1 MKTTLLYGFACLMV
15 GCASGQNINESYN
28 TTVKN
33 TNATPSEEKTEIVS
47 DSLSI
52 QDDEMQAPV
61 SPSKKLETKQKM
73 VVAPSSVAKDQ
84 DPFGNSSFASPKQAE
99 AEFQSSQS
107 SFSKKSYSRSY
118 TPEEQRILNNNVN
131 YLNAVAPGTF
141 ETNLYNYK
149 ANHYNTSY
157 SPYLLEAAQQEPNNK
172 ELQEQLAADYLV
184 NDERVLA
191 DSVIQQMITVGNIST
206 GQQYYA
212 FNLAASTFQN
222 STLIVHS
229 LSDLLPVCAQQGT
242 FNNSFTIVSMELL
255 QSETYRQ
262 QLVANG
268 YQLPKSAIIDT
279 TFFKQFCT
287 MNGDKN
293 IQVSMTLPKDYLNTL
308 LPSIYPVG
316 TTFSL
321 YDGAENLS
329 KNVQLWERE
338 WKKEAINATYNDQS
352 DALMSNYLPTLIVL
366 KNYYDKNGNKEESE
380 HIKELITSIADK
392 TRNSSKVKKFVK

>member
-1 MKTTLLYGFACLMV
+1 MKTTLLYGFVCLMV
-15 GCASGQNINESYN
+15 GCASSQNINESYN
-28 TTVKN
+28 TNGKN
-33 TNATPSEEKTEIVS
+33 TNATPVEENIELFS
-47 DSLSI
+47 DSTSV
-52 QDDEMQAPV
+52 QEDVMQAPV

-73 VVAPSSVAKDQ
+73 SVAPSSAAKDQ
-84 DPFGNSSFASPKQAE
+84 APIGNASLTSPKQAE

-118 TPEEQRILNNNVN
+118 TPEEQTILDSKVQ
-131 YLNAVAPGTF
+131 YLNAVSPGTF

-149 ANHYNTSY
+149 ANHYNPSY
-157 SPYLLEAAQQEPNNK
+157 STFLQNAAQQQPNNK
-172 ELQEQLAADYLV
+172 DLQEQLAADYLV
-184 NDERVLA
+184 NDERLLA
-191 DSVIQQMITVGNIST
+191 DSVIRQMINVGNIST
-206 GQQYYA
+206 GQQNYA
-212 FNLAASTFQN
+212 YNLAASTFQN

-229 LSDLLPVCAQQGT
+229 LSDLLPVCAQQST
-242 FNNSFTIVSMELL
+242 FNNSFSVVSLELL

-262 QLVANG
+262 QLITNG

-321 YDGAENLS
+321 YNGLENLS
-329 KNVQLWERE
+329 KNVELWEGK
-338 WKKEAINATYNDQS
+338 WNKEVIDVINNDQS

-366 KNYYDKNGNKEESE
+366 KGYYEKNGNKKESE
-380 HIKELITSIADK
+380 HIKLLIASIADK